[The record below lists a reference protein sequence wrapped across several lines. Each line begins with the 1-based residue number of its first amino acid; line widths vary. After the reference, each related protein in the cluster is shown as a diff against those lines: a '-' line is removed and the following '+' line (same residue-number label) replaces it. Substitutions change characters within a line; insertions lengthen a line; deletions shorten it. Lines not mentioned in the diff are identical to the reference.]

1 MPAGIFLG
9 INYSQAAGITDMGT
23 IWVSFDN
30 LDWKKNK
37 NLRSRFSSKL
47 AKFNAR
53 MLITYV
59 NLHLKEHIYKII
71 NINNFE
77 SVDYFL
83 LDF

>member
-1 MPAGIFLG
+1 MGVFRQLG
-9 INYSQAAGITDMGT
+9 
-23 IWVSFDN
+23 
-30 LDWKKNK
+30 LEKNK
-37 NLRSRFSSKL
+37 NLRSRFSNKL

-53 MLITYV
+53 MPITYV